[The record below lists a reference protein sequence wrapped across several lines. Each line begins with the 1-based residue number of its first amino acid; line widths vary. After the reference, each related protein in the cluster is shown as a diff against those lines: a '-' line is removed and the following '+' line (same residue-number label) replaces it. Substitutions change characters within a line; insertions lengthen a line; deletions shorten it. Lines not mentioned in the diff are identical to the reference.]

1 MPEVWYSPYKFK
13 KDKKYVIRV
22 VEYGQPETTKDLLVD
37 FTLNYRLPS
46 KYTVSRDYTFKG
58 QTFCGSGY
66 TASKNG
72 YYMNNFASYFGASW
86 DGVPAVEQKTYLT
99 IPKMTIVAR
108 PKANPT
114 RKFVA
119 TSVTRY
125 SSSMY
130 RYSWKEELADGT
142 LIDAYA
148 PEGEYTVVAHTDCG
162 DIPMEDDY
170 IGRPI
175 LDLSATTVDAACDGK
190 FTVTPKG
197 TLTYLGSTE
206 DVEITS
212 FYVQGDNYNTT
223 RTGVS
228 LSVLI
233 SVSLPWF

>member
-72 YYMNNFASYFGASW
+72 YNMNSFSSYFYPSW
-86 DGVPAVEQKTYLT
+86 DGVPVVEQKGYLT
-99 IPKMTIVAR
+99 IPKMKLIAR
-108 PKANPT
+108 PKADPT

-119 TSVTRY
+119 TSVTR
-125 SSSMY
+125 SGGTLY
-130 RYSWKEELADGT
+130 RSVWKEELADGT
-142 LIDAYA
+142 MIDAYA
-148 PEGEYTVVAHTDCG
+148 PEGEYTVMAQTECG

-190 FTVTPKG
+190 FTVTPK
-197 TLTYLGSTE
+197 
-206 DVEITS
+206 V
-212 FYVQGDNYNTT
+212 
-223 RTGVS
+223 R
-228 LSVLI
+228 
-233 SVSLPWF
+233 

>member
-1 MPEVWYSPYKFK
+1 
-13 KDKKYVIRV
+13 
-22 VEYGQPETTKDLLVD
+22 
-37 FTLNYRLPS
+37 
-46 KYTVSRDYTFKG
+46 
-58 QTFCGSGY
+58 
-66 TASKNG
+66 
-72 YYMNNFASYFGASW
+72 
-86 DGVPAVEQKTYLT
+86 
-99 IPKMTIVAR
+99 MTIVAR

-190 FTVTPKG
+190 FTSYT
-197 TLTYLGSTE
+197 
-206 DVEITS
+206 
-212 FYVQGDNYNTT
+212 
-223 RTGVS
+223 
-228 LSVLI
+228 
-233 SVSLPWF
+233 